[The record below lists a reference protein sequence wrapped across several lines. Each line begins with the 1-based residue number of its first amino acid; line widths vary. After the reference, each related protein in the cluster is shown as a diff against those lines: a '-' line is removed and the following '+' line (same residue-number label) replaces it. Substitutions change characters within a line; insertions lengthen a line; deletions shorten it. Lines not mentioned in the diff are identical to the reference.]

1 MLHPHFHTKLCHICH
16 VTASIAFKFLFW
28 HSTPK
33 TRLFFFPQFKFFLLF
48 WKDSKLPIFIFSLAS
63 LLRMSVMLIVV
74 TQAWRLLNV
83 TISSTMQKHF
93 NHSTIYLSIYK
104 KGTLNFPFW
113 NLLFWIANKWWNVN
127 KVGRMGNKLLVKHL
141 RKWTTAFWQR
151 PQQLH
156 TLTKKK
162 KSFFLHSSS
171 EWRKLYLPQ
180 DWRTLQYL
188 HSHKT
193 GNFPSLCFC
202 PVWLL

>member
-1 MLHPHFHTKLCHICH
+1 
-16 VTASIAFKFLFW
+16 
-28 HSTPK
+28 
-33 TRLFFFPQFKFFLLF
+33 
-48 WKDSKLPIFIFSLAS
+48 
-63 LLRMSVMLIVV
+63 MLIVV

>member
-1 MLHPHFHTKLCHICH
+1 
-16 VTASIAFKFLFW
+16 
-28 HSTPK
+28 
-33 TRLFFFPQFKFFLLF
+33 
-48 WKDSKLPIFIFSLAS
+48 
-63 LLRMSVMLIVV
+63 MLIVV

-162 KSFFLHSSS
+162 KLFFCIHPQNEESFTFLRTEELLNICTATKQETFLPFVSVRSDYCNSS
-171 EWRKLYLPQ
+171 E
-180 DWRTLQYL
+180 
-188 HSHKT
+188 
-193 GNFPSLCFC
+193 
-202 PVWLL
+202 